1 VFSRFPWN
9 GGWWGKPEGKVFE
22 RNFSLGNGEWGM
34 GRGGEGSVLK
44 ISLENGNLG
53 ERDQEKYKNLA
64 GAWYW
69 WGVGSGVTGE

>member
-1 VFSRFPWN
+1 
-9 GGWWGKPEGKVFE
+9 
-22 RNFSLGNGEWGM
+22 M